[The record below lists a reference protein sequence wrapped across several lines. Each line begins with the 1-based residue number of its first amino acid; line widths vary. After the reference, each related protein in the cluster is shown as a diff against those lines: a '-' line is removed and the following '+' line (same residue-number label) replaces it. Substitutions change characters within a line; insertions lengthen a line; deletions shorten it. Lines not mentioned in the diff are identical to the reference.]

1 MRVDKLE
8 LEQKI
13 KSFYPEIERRGLALS
28 LEFDEEADA
37 WSVVLSSGNHLL
49 TTYID
54 PEDAE
59 NYLSGVDCKDL
70 SRQIERFIE
79 TYCCGGTA
87 RLV

>member
-1 MRVDKLE
+1 MPVDKLQ

-37 WSVVLSSGNHLL
+37 WSVMLSSGDHLL
-49 TTYID
+49 NTYID

-59 NYLSGVDCKDL
+59 NYLSGMECEHL
-70 SRQIERFIE
+70 SRQIRRFLN
-79 TYCCGGTA
+79 TYCRSGKA
-87 RLV
+87 RSS